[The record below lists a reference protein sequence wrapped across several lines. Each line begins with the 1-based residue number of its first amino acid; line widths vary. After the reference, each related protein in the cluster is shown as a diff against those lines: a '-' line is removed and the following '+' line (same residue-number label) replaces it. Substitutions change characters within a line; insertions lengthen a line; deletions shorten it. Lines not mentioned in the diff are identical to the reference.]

1 MPAVSFLKAPAYQDG
16 HAGYS
21 DPLDEQTFLV
31 DTINALQK
39 TPEWGSTAIVI
50 AYDDSDGWYDHVM
63 GPLVMPS
70 ASAQDALTGPG
81 ACGTPQ
87 AGAYLDRCGYGPRL
101 PLLVISPFAKR
112 NFVAHSVTDQ
122 SSILRFIEENW
133 HLGRIGDQ
141 SFDALA
147 GTLDNMFSFKG
158 PENDKLLLNDQTGEP
173 VH

>member
-1 MPAVSFLKAPAYQDG
+1 MVTPAILTLSMSRHSWWIRSTHCKGLK
-16 HAGYS
+16 
-21 DPLDEQTFLV
+21 
-31 DTINALQK
+31 
-39 TPEWGSTAIVI
+39 EWGSTAIVI

-70 ASAQDALTGPG
+70 ASPQDALTGTG

-112 NFVAHSVTDQ
+112 NFVDHSVTDQ
-122 SSILRFIEENW
+122 SSILRFIEDNW
-133 HLGRIGDQ
+133 NLGRIGNQ

-147 GTLDNMFSFKG
+147 GTLDNMLNFKG
-158 PENDKLLLNDQTGEP
+158 PDNDKLILDDQTGEP